1 MSNEQTEKTDTAG
14 KEDNKPLETAEKPIS
29 IVDEAREIRNQI
41 IQEKENLKEERE
53 KLEKV
58 QSEALLGGTSGGNVK
73 VETKEETP
81 EEYAKRVMSGD
92 LTNEN

>member
-29 IVDEAREIRNQI
+29 IVDEAREIRDQI
-41 IQEKENLKEERE
+41 VKAKEELKEERE
-53 KLEKV
+53 KLEKT

-73 VETKEETP
+73 IETKEETP

-92 LTNEN
+92 MTNAN